1 MKYSAGKRP
10 LSELNSAFLGAAFA
24 YMDYEK
30 RTHLFKTGDGETL
43 FPAEIH
49 VISTIKENE
58 GIHITALA
66 EKLEV
71 TIGAVSQILMKLERK
86 GLVIKERDVKNQS
99 RFLLKVTPAGEL
111 IHKNHLKFHAE
122 FDLMIAELVGSE
134 SDEIKTGI
142 KDFLTA
148 LRVKTQEKT

>member
-1 MKYSAGKRP
+1 MKYQAGKQP
-10 LSELNSAFLGAAFA
+10 LSELNSAFLGVVGA

-30 RTHLFKTGDGETL
+30 RTHLLKTSDGETL

-49 VISTIKENE
+49 VVSTIKENE

-71 TIGAVSQILMKLERK
+71 TVGAVSQILMKLEK
-86 GLVIKERDVKNQS
+86 KALVVKEKDIQNQS
-99 RFLLKVTPAGEL
+99 RFLLKLTPSGEL

-122 FDLMIAELVGSE
+122 FNRMFEDLVSAE
-134 SDEIKTGI
+134 SDELIKGI
-142 KDFLTA
+142 TDFLTA
-148 LRVKTQEKT
+148 VRVRIQEKE